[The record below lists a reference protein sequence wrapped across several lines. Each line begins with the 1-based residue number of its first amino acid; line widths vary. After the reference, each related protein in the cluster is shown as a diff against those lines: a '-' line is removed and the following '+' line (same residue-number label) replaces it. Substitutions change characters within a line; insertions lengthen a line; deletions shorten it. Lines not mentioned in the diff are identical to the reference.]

1 MRKKNNQKVTKV
13 KYTLSI
19 GKQKIRMKTD
29 FKLKTMKAKMT
40 VNQEKV
46 KLTENSVLSKY
57 IFQKK
62 KKKVNKDLVE
72 YTDIERIYHQQ
83 INTI

>member
-1 MRKKNNQKVTKV
+1 
-13 KYTLSI
+13 
-19 GKQKIRMKTD
+19 MKTD

>member
-29 FKLKTMKAKMT
+29 IKLKTMKAKMT

-62 KKKVNKDLVE
+62 KKK
-72 YTDIERIYHQQ
+72 
-83 INTI
+83 

>member
-1 MRKKNNQKVTKV
+1 
-13 KYTLSI
+13 
-19 GKQKIRMKTD
+19 MKTD

-62 KKKVNKDLVE
+62 KKKSK
-72 YTDIERIYHQQ
+72 
-83 INTI
+83 

>member
-1 MRKKNNQKVTKV
+1 
-13 KYTLSI
+13 
-19 GKQKIRMKTD
+19 MKTD

-72 YTDIERIYHQQ
+72 HTDTERIYHQQ

>member
-1 MRKKNNQKVTKV
+1 MRKKNNQKVTKI

-62 KKKVNKDLVE
+62 KKK
-72 YTDIERIYHQQ
+72 
-83 INTI
+83 